1 MNQTPALP
9 TDPALTSVPALESN
23 AIDRLARLTRDYA
36 RLSEGQAGLS
46 SVLGGA
52 FLMLVAL
59 AEVVGHGWRFTWIG
73 ALAPLP
79 PWVALTVAFLPFL
92 WLGARAGLRRW
103 ATQRFGLVE
112 PVSSPLSP
120 SQLRTARIRTLVGRW
135 VFPGVMLGGL
145 IPVWTGSLPIPVLRS
160 LLLVALAAT
169 MRWVFADLKG
179 RLERFVAILLFLGA
193 TLLLSG
199 IQMAAGDT
207 LLAYPLVGAVALMAG
222 IRNHLAFLRVRHELE
237 GLA

>member
-9 TDPALTSVPALESN
+9 IDPSLIPSPALEPN

-52 FLMLVAL
+52 FLLLVAL
-59 AEVVGHGWRFTWIG
+59 VEVAGHGWRFTWIG

-79 PWVALTVAFLPFL
+79 SGVALTLAILPFL

-103 ATQRFGLVE
+103 TSRRFGLVE
-112 PVSSPLSP
+112 PVPSPLNP
-120 SQLRTARIRTLVGRW
+120 SQLRAARIRTLVGRW
-135 VFPGVMLGGL
+135 VLPGVLLGGL
-145 IPVWTGSLPIPVLRS
+145 IPVWMGPLPVPLLRS

-169 MRWVFADLKG
+169 LPWVFPGLKG
-179 RLERFVAILLFLGA
+179 RLERFVAILLFIGA
-193 TLLLSG
+193 ALLLSG
-199 IQMAAGDT
+199 IQMAVGDT
-207 LLAYPLVGAVALMAG
+207 LLAYPLAGTAALAVG
-222 IRNHLAFLRVRHELE
+222 IRDHRAFLRVRRELE